1 MSDFLPKLKE
11 LFSKKQIS
19 GVLDDFEKSSFFRE
33 QYLTQ
38 TFKTSDSRFK
48 KKSYFLKNKYPI
60 QLNEKLTK
68 KLKNGE
74 ELTVIKENNKFS
86 GVNTYINKWKEAHNN
101 YLLFHVEKEK
111 VFNKPLKKENII
123 LQETKEL
130 KMFIDGSNE
139 MPEQFEAWSAEK
151 MYKEWLLLRLSNIE
165 KPEWPIMNYVF
176 FLFINQITCILNSYI
191 LYGPAIEYS
200 ELTKYIQYLIALD
213 RFTKNGGLY
222 KDLLNVHFLFCEW
235 FDIRIKNAS
244 FKKEKR
250 LVKINKKNN
259 RNIRDLFKKNNG
271 ETAVTFRTIK
281 SNNGSFVYGVGNA
294 YTIIQDV
301 FNETLNLRNF
311 SLLVFTS
318 YFQNPRKSN
327 QLYSFPVISI
337 LGIPY
342 KTHNGS
348 IYTPKV
354 QLVHDYNHLKDSLI
368 PHFYYLYL
376 KKTNS
381 NEEIDDTKI
390 FFKKMLF
397 LMKLNEST
405 IEKKELDNAHYFLW
419 WYLHERQ
426 FLYALRYYKNKNK
439 NNTQTRR
446 EREMLFFD
454 ISLFKSDLEK
464 LLTVIKKNNFIDN
477 INNFNQ
483 LISSINLLIQVC
495 DETLDDSKKNV
506 MFQKIINNTNAV
518 KGNNNN
524 LNILNNINK
533 VNEKVDKYLKKH
545 PEFTIH
551 NLQEYAND
559 YKIGKIY
566 NTNNENNIRRF
577 KVDFIKRVKDKHKIQ
592 KNISRY
598 ISKFI
603 ENNPKL
609 SNNNINQLESLLKDK
624 KKLEKLKK
632 ENPNSSNIELLHK
645 LLQNFSNKY
654 SIPNLN
660 MDNNNNASTKKP
672 ITLRTLSNQ
681 RKEFIKGIVINPN
694 GLPLNNNNP
703 NDLPLNN
710 NNPNDLPLN
719 P

>member
-1 MSDFLPKLKE
+1 MTDFLTELKE
-11 LFSKKQIS
+11 LFSEKNINS
-19 GVLDDFEKSSFFRE
+19 VLDDFKKSSFFIKY
-33 QYLTQ
+33 YLTQ

-48 KKSYFLKNKYPI
+48 KKSYFLKNEYPI
-60 QLNEKLTK
+60 QINEKLTK
-68 KLKNGE
+68 KLKNGD
-74 ELTVIKENNKFS
+74 ELTVIKENITFS
-86 GVNTYINKWKEAHNN
+86 GTNTYINKWKGKPNN
-101 YLLFHVEKEK
+101 FLIFPVEKEN
-111 VFNKPLKKENII
+111 VFNKPLKAENII
-123 LQETKEL
+123 LQNTKEL
-130 KMFIDGSNE
+130 TMFIDGSNE

-191 LYGPAIEYS
+191 LYGPAIDIYEQIKYKS
-200 ELTKYIQYLIALD
+200 YLTALD
-213 RFTKNGGLY
+213 LFTKNGGLY
-222 KDLLNVHFLFCEW
+222 KDLLKVHFLFCEW
-235 FDIRIKNAS
+235 FDIRITPAS
-244 FKKEKR
+244 LKKEKR

-281 SNNGSFVYGVGNA
+281 SNNGSFVYGVWDA
-294 YTIIQDV
+294 YIIIKDV
-301 FNETLNLRNF
+301 FDETLNLRNF

-354 QLVHDYNHLKDSLI
+354 QLIHDYNHLKDSLI
-368 PHFYYLYL
+368 PHFYYLYT
-376 KKTNS
+376 KTTNS

-426 FLYALRYYKNKNK
+426 FLYALRYSKNKNY
-439 NNTQTRR
+439 TQTLR
-446 EREMLFFD
+446 ERAMLFFD

-483 LISSINLLIQVC
+483 LQSSIILLLRVC

-506 MFQKIINNTNAV
+506 LFQKIINNNTNAV

-524 LNILNNINK
+524 LNILNNTSTK
-533 VNEKVDKYLKKH
+533 
-545 PEFTIH
+545 
-551 NLQEYAND
+551 NL
-559 YKIGKIY
+559 
-566 NTNNENNIRRF
+566 T
-577 KVDFIKRVKDKHKIQ
+577 
-592 KNISRY
+592 NIS
-598 ISKFI
+598 
-603 ENNPKL
+603 
-609 SNNNINQLESLLKDK
+609 
-624 KKLEKLKK
+624 
-632 ENPNSSNIELLHK
+632 
-645 LLQNFSNKY
+645 
-654 SIPNLN
+654 
-660 MDNNNNASTKKP
+660 
-672 ITLRTLSNQ
+672 TLSNQ
-681 RKEFIKGIVINPN
+681 RKAFIRGIINNPN
-694 GLPLNNNNP
+694 GSSLKINNFSNQNPRNSNNT
-703 NDLPLNN
+703 
-710 NNPNDLPLN
+710 
-719 P
+719 